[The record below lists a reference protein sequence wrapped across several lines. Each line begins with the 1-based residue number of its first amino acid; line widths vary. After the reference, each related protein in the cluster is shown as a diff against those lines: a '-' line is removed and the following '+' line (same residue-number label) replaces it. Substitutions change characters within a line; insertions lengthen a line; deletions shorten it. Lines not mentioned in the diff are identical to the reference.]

1 MGIPAPGYSE
11 ADAERW
17 VPEDPKSPGRTA
29 FERDRARIVHSSA
42 LRRLGAKTQVLGAG
56 TGDFV
61 RTRLTHTLEVAQI
74 GRELGKA
81 LGCDPDVVDGACLA
95 HDLGHPPFGH
105 NGERA
110 LNEVAAHI
118 GGFEANAQTLRV
130 LTRLEPKAADPRT
143 GRSVGLNL
151 TRASLDASCK
161 YPWTLADA
169 PETMSGRLTR
179 KFGVYEDDLEVFR
192 WLRKGA
198 AARSVAFEAQVMD
211 LADDISYSVHDVE
224 DSVVHNDVSLEV
236 LHDPGQV
243 RDVIAHVREWY
254 GRGEEG
260 DLVAA
265 LDRLRAI
272 PSWVPLYD
280 GSIRALAALKDL
292 TSQLIGRFCD
302 AVTAE
307 TRKVH
312 GPGPLTRHG
321 VTLVVP
327 SDTGAEILILKG
339 IAVHFL
345 MAPRERMRGHRAQRE
360 RLAEL
365 VVAIDSRGEER
376 LHPHFAAAWR
386 EASDDAA
393 RFRVAV
399 DQVASLTDR
408 GAYDLHHKYAR
419 EDQRGRTS
427 RRGVGARTQPS
438 RGRGG
443 NQDGRGPRRQSR
455 MRRS

>member
-1 MGIPAPGYSE
+1 MGIPAPGYTE

-17 VPEDPKSPGRTA
+17 VPELPKSPGRTA

-110 LNEVAAHI
+110 LNEVAAHV

-130 LTRLEPKAADPRT
+130 LTRLEPKAADPVT

-151 TRASLDASCK
+151 TRASLDASLK

-169 PETMSGRLTR
+169 PSSMAGRPAR
-179 KFGVYEDDLEVFR
+179 KFGVYEDDLDVFR
-192 WLRKGA
+192 WLRAGVEPT
-198 AARSVAFEAQVMD
+198 SVSFEAQVMD

-236 LHDPGQV
+236 LDDPGQV
-243 RDVIAHVREWY
+243 RDVVAHVRRWY

-260 DLVAA
+260 ELTAA
-265 LDRLRAI
+265 LDRLRAL
-272 PSWVPLYD
+272 PFWVPGYD
-280 GSIRALAALKDL
+280 GSTRALAALKEL

-302 AVTAE
+302 ATTAA
-307 TRKVH
+307 TREVH

-321 VTLVVP
+321 AALVVP
-327 SDTGAEILILKG
+327 DDTAAEILVLKG

-345 MAPRERMRGHRAQRE
+345 MAPREKSRGHRAQRV

-365 VVAIDSRGEER
+365 VVAIAERGEER

-386 EASDDAA
+386 EAADDAA
-393 RFRVAV
+393 RFRIAV
-399 DQVASLTDR
+399 DQVASLTDKS
-408 GAYDLHHKYAR
+408 AYDLHHKYAR
-419 EDQRGRTS
+419 EDRPKGAARKGATGKGAARSAAAGRAS
-427 RRGVGARTQPS
+427 
-438 RGRGG
+438 GG
-443 NQDGRGPRRQSR
+443 GSPRRH
-455 MRRS
+455 RS